1 MLGFNMKNQKLNLFV
16 AVFSAACLSSS
27 VSRLTNALT
36 TAFTS
41 MRPRAA
47 LSSGLS
53 SNLLLTSLLALAALV
68 LPAHAGD
75 GHGHDKEQK
84 AGLNAPLPEA
94 AASADAKHGD
104 QALKL
109 TQVQLNLAGI
119 EVSELQAQHFSLAS
133 FATATLLVDRDKTAS
148 LGAQLEVKI
157 LARHVVPGQRVE
169 AGQALLTLGGAAVA
183 QAQADY
189 INAASE
195 WNRVKRL
202 SNGAISD
209 SQRMQAQVN
218 AELKRAI
225 LQSLKMSKGQIS
237 ALASSPSSIGSYQ
250 LQAPF
255 AGRVQQDIAM
265 LGQVLAAGTA
275 LMQLTDES
283 SLWVEAQLTPVQA
296 ESVEIGTQAMI
307 RVDDKTLRGEIIGR
321 SHELDSITRTEQ
333 VLLRINNTQH
343 ELHAGQFAELY
354 LTSAEGVKNNQVGIV
369 VPDAALTRS
378 GDGDWQVFVEDEDGF
393 EAVEVKVLER
403 QRGLSLISGLGP
415 NAKVVVSGAF
425 FLASELAKAGFD
437 IHNH

>member
-1 MLGFNMKNQKLNLFV
+1 MKNQKLNPFL
-16 AVFSAACLSSS
+16 AASS
-27 VSRLTNALT
+27 VGVSLL
-36 TAFTS
+36 FS
-41 MRPRAA
+41 SL
-47 LSSGLS
+47 LSIS
-53 SNLLLTSLLALAALV
+53 LLTLASLGFPAQAGEGHAHDETPKV
-68 LPAHAGD
+68 SVNAKLPAANTSGE
-75 GHGHDKEQK
+75 KQ
-84 AGLNAPLPEA
+84 EA
-94 AASADAKHGD
+94 EAQGGEKHGD
-104 QALKL
+104 EALKL
-109 TQVQLNLAGI
+109 TQVQRSLAGI

-133 FATATLLVDRDKTAS
+133 FATATLLVDRDKTVS

-169 AGQALLTLGGAAVA
+169 AGQSLLTLGGAAVA

-209 SQRMQAQVN
+209 SQRMQAEVS

-225 LQSLKMSKGQIS
+225 LESLKMTKGQIG

-283 SLWVEAQLTPVQA
+283 SLWVEAQLTPMQA
-296 ESVEIGTQAMI
+296 ESVEIGTRAL
-307 RVDDKTLRGEIIGR
+307 VHVGEKTLQGEIIGR
-321 SHELDSITRTEQ
+321 SHEINSITRTEQ
-333 VLLRINNTQH
+333 VLLRINNSQH
-343 ELHAGQFAELY
+343 KLHAGQFAELY
-354 LTSAEGVKNNQVGIV
+354 LTSNKAQLTGKAGAKLGII
-369 VPDAALTRS
+369 VPDAALTRG
-378 GDGDWQVFVEDEDGF
+378 GDGDWQVFIEDEDGF
-393 EAVEVKVLER
+393 EAVEVQVVER
-403 QRGLSLISGLGP
+403 QRGLSLVRGLDD

>member
-1 MLGFNMKNQKLNLFV
+1 MKNQTNNAFL
-16 AVFSAACLSSS
+16 ATSS
-27 VSRLTNALT
+27 VGVSLL
-36 TAFTS
+36 FS
-41 MRPRAA
+41 SL
-47 LSSGLS
+47 LSF
-53 SNLLLTSLLALAALV
+53 SLLALAGLGFQAQ
-68 LPAHAGD
+68 AGE
-75 GHGHDKEQK
+75 GHGHDATPK
-84 AGLNAPLPEA
+84 ASVNAKPLVANTLAGSQEA
-94 AASADAKHGD
+94 QAHGEEEHGD
-104 QALKL
+104 EALKL
-109 TQVQLNLAGI
+109 TQVQRNLAGI
-119 EVSELQAQHFSLAS
+119 EVSELQAQHFNLAS

-169 AGQALLTLGGAAVA
+169 AGQTLLTLGGAAVA

-209 SQRMQAQVN
+209 SQRMQAEVN

-265 LGQVLAAGTA
+265 LGQVLPAGTA

-283 SLWVEAQLTPVQA
+283 SLWVEAQLSPAQA
-296 ESVEIGTQAMI
+296 DTVDIGSQALVRVE
-307 RVDDKTLRGEIIGR
+307 DNTLQGEIIGR
-321 SHELDSITRTEQ
+321 SHEIDSITRTEQ
-333 VLLRINNTQH
+333 VLLRIANTEHQ
-343 ELHAGQFAELY
+343 LHAGQFAELY
-354 LTSAEGVKNNQVGIV
+354 LTSNAGANANPMGIV

-393 EAVEVKVLER
+393 EAVEVQVLER
-403 QRGLSLISGLGP
+403 QRGLSLISGLGA

-425 FLASELAKAGFD
+425 FLASELAKSGFD